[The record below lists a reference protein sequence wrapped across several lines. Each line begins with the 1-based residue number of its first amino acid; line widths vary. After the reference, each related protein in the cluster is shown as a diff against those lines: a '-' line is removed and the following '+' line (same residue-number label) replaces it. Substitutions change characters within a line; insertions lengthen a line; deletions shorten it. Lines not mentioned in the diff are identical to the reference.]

1 VPIKQRLGRLQS
13 AGPLLIQS
21 PVFLAAQSVPVL
33 ALVAAFLWRRQKDSL
48 ANNPRLRRQRAVA
61 ELLRQ
66 GKEDLQRLAAANQA
80 EEFHA
85 TLFRLLQEQ
94 LGERLN
100 CPASSITEAVV
111 DEKLRPRGLPDST
124 LDQIHE
130 LFQNCNLARY
140 TPTRSSQELAAI
152 IPKFESA
159 CATSG
164 RVKA

>member
-1 VPIKQRLGRLQS
+1 M
-13 AGPLLIQS
+13 
-21 PVFLAAQSVPVL
+21 FLAAQSVPVL